1 MAVKKRETL
10 PEYGRHFGKYD
21 LERWGDFA
29 EMSYLHGISYGRFG
43 LKLSDREK
51 GRQML
56 AKFPKIKAGLQ
67 DCYFEKDLKR
77 IFIGEAYKPLYKTL
91 AKESLERNKKFLSP
105 RGFLNPGFPKL
116 HSTPG
121 DHYGTFA
128 GKYEAF
134 SAKTRPP
141 EKKVPVKRNFY
152 SSPGRKGSYGY
163 VNTCINPYPRYPES
177 GIKYEEKP
185 PPERKY
191 TVTNPPFKGPSPPN
205 LFDTNPYPEPPN
217 ANMNQPIYKKFVD
230 QRWLLSKEFR
240 PAGRGKPVLF
250 LLASICSNESTST
263 SNKHKSQHDE
273 ANLDGFLMLGDLFL
287 PESGNTY
294 RNVKISYGDEDSSH
308 SYEMSQ

>member
-128 GKYEAF
+128 GKYE
-134 SAKTRPP
+134 
-141 EKKVPVKRNFY
+141 V
-152 SSPGRKGSYGY
+152 
-163 VNTCINPYPRYPES
+163 
-177 GIKYEEKP
+177 GI
-185 PPERKY
+185 R
-191 TVTNPPFKGPSPPN
+191 F
-205 LFDTNPYPEPPN
+205 
-217 ANMNQPIYKKFVD
+217 Q
-230 QRWLLSKEFR
+230 
-240 PAGRGKPVLF
+240 
-250 LLASICSNESTST
+250 
-263 SNKHKSQHDE
+263 
-273 ANLDGFLMLGDLFL
+273 
-287 PESGNTY
+287 
-294 RNVKISYGDEDSSH
+294 
-308 SYEMSQ
+308 